1 MTIREQ
7 LEAFW
12 SGDRPDRIPYTIY
25 YWEWRHTA
33 DDRRWQKLYDM
44 GLGVTWNIPTT
55 QNRTS
60 GVEYRSASRR
70 EQGKTF
76 ERRTVETPVGS
87 IYETFVDGWRQ
98 KFMLETAHDYAVM
111 TYLIRHTEVLPDYD
125 VFLATERDIAPYGVA
140 LVDLQRTPL
149 QTILVD
155 YVGLEHLAYHL
166 VDFEAEVLELYD
178 ALLRRF
184 RCAVDIVAAGP
195 GRCVSVLEN
204 FTAETLGP
212 RRYKQFLLP
221 VYEEL
226 FPTLQS
232 AGKIVSVHYDGKL
245 AACKDVVAQAPI
257 NVIES
262 LTPPPEGD
270 LTLAEARAAWP
281 NLLFWSNIN
290 VSCYHLPPEDL
301 KALVRDR
308 VQQAAPDGR
317 RLAFEVSEHS
327 PTNWPISMPV
337 VLDALREIA

>member
-1 MTIREQ
+1 MSIRDQ

-33 DDRRWQKLYDM
+33 DDPRWQKLFDM
-44 GLGVTWNIPTT
+44 GLAVTWNIPTA
-55 QNRTS
+55 QYRHD
-60 GVEYRSASRR
+60 GVEYRTEQRQ
-70 EQGKTF
+70 EQGKTL
-76 ERRTVETPVGS
+76 ERRIIETPVGS
-87 IYETFVDGWRQ
+87 ICETFSDGWRR
-98 KFMLETAHDYAVM
+98 KFLLETAQDYAVM
-111 TYLIRHTEVLPDYD
+111 THLVRHTEVVPDYD
-125 VFLATERDIAPYGVA
+125 TFLATERDIAPHGVA
-140 LVDLQRTPL
+140 LVDMWRTPM

-155 YVGLEHLAYHL
+155 YVGLENLAYHL
-166 VDFEAEVLELYD
+166 VDLEAEVLELYD
-178 ALLRRF
+178 SLLDRF
-184 RCAVDIVAAGP
+184 RRVAEIVAEGP

-212 RRYKQFLLP
+212 RRYQQFLLP
-221 VYEEL
+221 VYETF
-226 FPTLQS
+226 FPMLQD

-245 AACKDVVAQAPI
+245 ASCQEAVARAPV

-281 NLLFWSNIN
+281 HLLFWSNIN
-290 VSCYHLPPEDL
+290 VSCYHLPPDEL
-301 KALVRDR
+301 KAVVRER
-308 VQQAAPDGR
+308 VAQAAQDGR

-327 PTNWPISMPV
+327 PTNWADSMPV